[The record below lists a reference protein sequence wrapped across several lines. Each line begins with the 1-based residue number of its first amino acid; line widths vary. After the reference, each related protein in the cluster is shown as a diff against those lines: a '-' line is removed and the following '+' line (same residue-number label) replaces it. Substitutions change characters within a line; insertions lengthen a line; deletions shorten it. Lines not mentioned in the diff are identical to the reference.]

1 MHTPFTVDAF
11 ARWLAATHM
20 SLAIGEDPAWITPTV
35 QCVHI
40 VAIATTLACMAMLNL
55 RVLGVVGRDEPLAS
69 VSQRYAR
76 WLWPRTLVVLFLT
89 GSVLII
95 GEPRRSLENVVFAT
109 KMALVIS
116 VSAIT
121 LLVTEPLK
129 RDIRFWDKG
138 ARHRVAQLLAVI
150 SLCLWA
156 AIVFAGRW
164 IAYAQDS

>member
-1 MHTPFTVDAF
+1 VHTPFVDAF
-11 ARWLAATHM
+11 ARWLAATRM
-20 SLAIGEDPAWITPTV
+20 SLAIGEVRWITPTV

-55 RVLGVVGRDEPLAS
+55 RVLGVVGRDEALAS

-76 WLWPRTLVVLFLT
+76 WLWPTLLVLFLT

-121 LLVTEPLK
+121 FLVTEPLK
-129 RDIRFWDKG
+129 RDVRFWDKG

>member
-1 MHTPFTVDAF
+1 MHNALIDAF
-11 ARWLAATHM
+11 ARWLAATHV
-20 SLAIGEDPAWITPTV
+20 SLAIGQFSWITPSV

-40 VAIATTLACMAMLNL
+40 LAIAATLGCMSMLNL
-55 RVLGVVGRDEPLAS
+55 RILGVVGRDESLAS
-69 VSQRYAR
+69 VSHRYAR
-76 WLWPRTLVVLFLT
+76 WLWPTLVILLLT

-109 KMALVIS
+109 KMILVIC
-116 VSAIT
+116 VSLIT
-121 LLVTEPLK
+121 FAVTQPLRK
-129 RDIRFWDKG
+129 DRAFWDAG
-138 ARHRVAQLLAVI
+138 ARHRLAQALAVV

>member
-1 MHTPFTVDAF
+1 VHTPLVDAF
-11 ARWLAATHM
+11 ARWLAATRM
-20 SLAIGEDPAWITPTV
+20 SLAIGEIRWITPTV

-40 VAIATTLACMAMLNL
+40 LAIAATLACMVMLNL
-55 RVLGVVGRDEPLAS
+55 RVLGVVGRDETLAS
-69 VSQRYAR
+69 VSHRYAR
-76 WLWPRTLVVLFLT
+76 WLWPVLLVLLLT

-109 KMALVIS
+109 KMALVIT

-121 LLVTEPLK
+121 FAVTQPLK
-129 RDIRFWDKG
+129 RDGAFWDAG
-138 ARHRVAQLLAVI
+138 GRRRVAQLLAVV

>member
-1 MHTPFTVDAF
+1 MKNAFVDAF

-20 SLAIGEDPAWITPTV
+20 SLGIGERAWITPSV
-35 QCVHI
+35 QCIHI
-40 VAIATTLACMAMLNL
+40 LAIATTLGCMAMLNL
-55 RVLGVVGRDEPLAS
+55 RVLGLVGREEPLAS
-69 VSQRYAR
+69 VSRRYGAP
-76 WLWPRTLVVLFLT
+76 LWPTLLVLLLT

-109 KMALVIS
+109 KMVLVIC
-116 VSAIT
+116 AAGIT
-121 LLVTEPLK
+121 FGVTQPLK
-129 RDIRFWDKG
+129 RDSAFWDTG
-138 ARHRVAQLLAVI
+138 ARQALAKLLAVI

>member
-1 MHTPFTVDAF
+1 VNTPLVDAF
-11 ARWLAATHM
+11 ARWLAATRM
-20 SLAIGEDPAWITPTV
+20 SLAIGEVRWITPSV

-40 VAIATTLACMAMLNL
+40 LAIAMTLGCMAMLNL
-55 RVLGVVGRDEPLAS
+55 RLLGVVGRDEALAS
-69 VSQRYAR
+69 VSYRYGR
-76 WLWPRTLVVLFLT
+76 WLWPTLLVLFLT

-109 KMALVIS
+109 KMALVACVS
-116 VSAIT
+116 VIT
-121 LLVTEPLK
+121 FAVTQPLK
-129 RDIRFWDKG
+129 RDVGFWEEG
-138 ARHRVAQLLAVI
+138 GRRRVAQLLAVL